1 MPAITLKNIPNEL
14 YAQIRKSASLNYR
27 SINGEILYRLHHS
40 LGHKPIDP
48 ELLLQ
53 RIAKLQKKI
62 SLPRLTDELLNKAKT
77 EGRP

>member
-1 MPAITLKNIPNEL
+1 MPAITIKNIPNEL
-14 YAQIRKSASLNYR
+14 YEQIRKSASLNHR
-27 SINGEILYRLHHS
+27 SINSEILYRLHHS

-53 RIAKLQKKI
+53 RIEKLQKKI
-62 SLPRLTDELLNKAKT
+62 RLPRLTDELLDKAKT

>member
-1 MPAITLKNIPNEL
+1 MPAITLKNIPDEL
-14 YAQIRKSASLNYR
+14 YVQIKRSASLNYR

-48 ELLLQ
+48 ELLLL
-53 RIAKLQKKI
+53 RISKLQKTVMIPKLTNKI
-62 SLPRLTDELLNKAKT
+62 LKLAKT

>member
-1 MPAITLKNIPNEL
+1 MPAITLKNIPDEL
-14 YAQIRKSASLNYR
+14 YIQIKKSASTNYR
-27 SINGEILYRLHHS
+27 SINGEILYRLNNS

-53 RIAKLQKKI
+53 KIAKLQKRISIPNLTNKI
-62 SLPRLTDELLNKAKT
+62 LEQAKT